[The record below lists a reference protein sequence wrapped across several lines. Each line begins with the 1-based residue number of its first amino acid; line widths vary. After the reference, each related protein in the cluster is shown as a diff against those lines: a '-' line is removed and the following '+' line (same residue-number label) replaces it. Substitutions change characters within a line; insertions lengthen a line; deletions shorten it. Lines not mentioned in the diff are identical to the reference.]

1 MTNIVTV
8 NFSGS
13 SEMLVHANTLYFLLI
28 ITKRTFI
35 SIIVPFKKIDD
46 IFILP
51 ESSPIYGSAL
61 PHDLKQADFGLEAI
75 GDFDISLLNKVYM

>member
-1 MTNIVTV
+1 M
-8 NFSGS
+8 
-13 SEMLVHANTLYFLLI
+13 
-28 ITKRTFI
+28 
-35 SIIVPFKKIDD
+35 DD

-51 ESSPIYGSAL
+51 ESSPIYGSVL